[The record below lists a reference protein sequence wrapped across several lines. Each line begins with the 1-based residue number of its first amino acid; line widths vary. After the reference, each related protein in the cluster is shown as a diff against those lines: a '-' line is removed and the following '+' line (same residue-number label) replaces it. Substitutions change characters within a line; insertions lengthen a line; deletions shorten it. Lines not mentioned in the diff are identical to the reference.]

1 MLNDQMTDVKSSLL
15 PYSFL
20 SEQAYCNQY
29 T

>member
-15 PYSFL
+15 PYTFL
-20 SEQAYCNQY
+20 SEQAFCNQY